1 MKIKHNKL
9 LLVSSVINI
18 LLGLFYIICG
28 ILEFTNALHT
38 KANTVTET
46 IGVQLSYLVFI
57 SSILT
62 TSTGAIS
69 VIHNKSLRLINLR
82 VFMGVITLAWPT
94 FLSITLFFTLIQINI
109 RLTSMMLASLFYM
122 VAVLIVKITNI
133 DFSKGVNINPSAMI
147 ASTGKRAKSIDLG
160 TIMNS
165 SADKLHQKNITHVV
179 ENLAESLKPS
189 KNSVISKLK
198 FLFVGKRNHNKSG
211 IFKALYTGHKKRG
224 IIFTNILYKKKR
236 RRSRF
241 RLK

>member
-1 MKIKHNKL
+1 MNIKHNKL

-62 TSTGAIS
+62 ASTGVLS

-82 VFMGVITLAWPT
+82 IFMGVITLAWPT
-94 FLSITLFFTLIQINI
+94 FLSITLFFTLVQINI
-109 RLTSMMLASLFYM
+109 RLMSMMLASLFYM
-122 VAVLIVKITNI
+122 VAVLIVKITNL
-133 DFSKGVNINPSAMI
+133 DFSKGVSINPSAII
-147 ASTGKRAKSIDLG
+147 ASSGKRAKSINLG
-160 TIMNS
+160 TIMNAG
-165 SADKLHQKNITHVV
+165 ADKLYQKNITHII
-179 ENLAESLKPS
+179 ENFAENLKPS

-198 FLFVGKRNHNKSG
+198 FLFVGKRDHSKPG
-211 IFKALYTGHKKRG
+211 IFKGLYTGHKKRG
-224 IIFTNILYKKKR
+224 INLTGFLYKNKR